1 MICHADVYIMC
12 VHVHVCVVMMYV
24 HGVEKQQQ
32 QKAAMVQLS
41 LKLCGQT
48 TSQSVKIN
56 IMSYLFS
63 ATKNMDV
70 FKTPMLKWDG
80 H

>member
-1 MICHADVYIMC
+1 MC
-12 VHVHVCVVMMYV
+12 VHVCVVMMYV
-24 HGVEKQQQ
+24 HGVKQQQ
-32 QKAAMVQLS
+32 QKAAIVQLS

-48 TSQSVKIN
+48 ASQSVKIN
-56 IMSYLFS
+56 TMSYLCS

-70 FKTPMLKWDG
+70 FKTPVPKRDG

>member
-12 VHVHVCVVMMYV
+12 VHVHACVVVIYV
-24 HGVEKQQQ
+24 DGVEKQQQ
-32 QKAAMVQLS
+32 QEAAIVHLS
-41 LKLCGQT
+41 LNLCGQT

-63 ATKNMDV
+63 ATKNMDA
-70 FKTPMLKWDG
+70 FKKTTPKWEG

>member
-1 MICHADVYIMC
+1 MICHADVYIMW
-12 VHVHVCVVMMYV
+12 VHVCVVMMYV

-32 QKAAMVQLS
+32 QKAAIVQLS

-56 IMSYLFS
+56 IMSCLFS